1 MNNSAEHKNEAL
13 GQNKEFTIIVN
24 GREKTFSGKDISL
37 RQVVELA
44 FGTYEENENIVY
56 TATYSK
62 GADKKEGTM
71 TKGTTVKVK
80 DGMIFNVTRTDK
92 S

>member
-1 MNNSAEHKNEAL
+1 MNNSEEHKNQAP
-13 GQNKEFTIIVN
+13 GHDKEFTIIVN
-24 GREKTFSGKDISL
+24 GRQKTFSVREISF

-56 TATYSK
+56 TVSYSK
-62 GADKKEGTM
+62 GEDKKEGTM